1 MKEISHMKNGGAAK
15 KSKAIARTKTK
26 NQNRST
32 NVSKKAAVILF
43 LIVYPLTVL
52 IRYLLAIKTHYYT
65 TVLIDEHLYY
75 SIARSIANGEGLL
88 FMGQPANYTSILY
101 PLLISPIY
109 RLFPEGTNFFRL
121 IQLFNI
127 FVMNLSIIPLFYLA
141 KRISKNG
148 KLAATIAVLSLF
160 LPDMTLGGLILSES
174 VLYPLFF
181 TMAFCTYRYF
191 ADRRVKDLVW
201 IGILGGLIF
210 FTKPGQ
216 AVAAFVILLYA
227 IIKGCRFRDKRSV
240 FSGITGIVCTIGIYA
255 IGILAIRLLFHQSS
269 GVIGVYSEQL
279 QVADSLH
286 LWDFFRAL
294 ILSPFYFIL
303 MCCGLLLMIPLLNMR
318 TGDTAYRDFL
328 TVVLFSIVA
337 LIIGTAWT
345 VNRAEYMYSSIH
357 TRYLAPF
364 IPILLSASLVNEDE
378 MQAVFQKK
386 EKNTFQKIIIWS
398 VTLYAVLCAVVFG
411 INAGIDPKS
420 SIISYMSLAA
430 LRVISNQA
438 AVIVCTIIFIL
449 IVVLLALLIPHL
461 QKKSLCRAAIVLIA
475 VSFVV
480 NTAFAYRYMY
490 REIDPG
496 LKQDSISIQSAIGDQ
511 EFIYVYATNKREY
524 NAYLDPRT
532 KKSVQMVYVNDLFN
546 NTIKSDGIYEPFVP
560 DVQRGTI
567 PQYPTNDVSVFA
579 IDKDAMRQLLL
590 SEITVDLTKD
600 TSTNI
605 RVVSFQKGKRWVDA
619 FLGGPVASEVKQGAV
634 CYIKIFNPEW
644 KSRTLTV
651 SLELDIIDPTSFII
665 DTGDGSFSFDLP
677 AGKDTYTI
685 SLTSPTDSVSFYT
698 KDSDFNILSFR
709 IE

>member
-1 MKEISHMKNGGAAK
+1 MKNGDAAK
-15 KSKAIARTKTK
+15 KAKTIAQTKTK

-32 NVSKKAAVILF
+32 NISKKAAVVLF

-101 PLLISPIY
+101 PFLISPIY
-109 RLFPEGTNFFRL
+109 RLFPEGTDFFRL

-127 FVMNLSIIPLFYLA
+127 CVMNLSLIPLYYLG
-141 KRISKNG
+141 KRISKSD
-148 KLAATIAVLSLF
+148 KLAAAIAVLSLL
-160 LPDMTLGGLILSES
+160 LPDMALGGMLLSES

-181 TMAFCTYRYF
+181 TTAFCAYRYF
-191 ADRRVKDLVW
+191 SDRRVKDLIW
-201 IGILGGLIF
+201 IGILGGLIL

-216 AVAAFVILLYA
+216 AVTAFVILLYA
-227 IIKGCRFRDKRSV
+227 TIKGFRLRDKRSS
-240 FSGITGIVCTIGIYA
+240 FSGIAGIACMMGIYA
-255 IGILAIRLLFHQSS
+255 IGLLAVRLLLHQTS
-269 GVIGVYSEQL
+269 GVIGVYSDQL
-279 QVADSLH
+279 QVADGLY

-318 TGDTAYRDFL
+318 KGETAYRDFL
-328 TVVLFSIVA
+328 TVILLSIVV
-337 LIIGTAWT
+337 LIIGTAWA

-364 IPILLSASLVNEDE
+364 VPILLSASLANADDI
-378 MQAVFQKK
+378 QTVFKKK
-386 EKNTFQKIIIWS
+386 EKNTSQKIIIWGI
-398 VTLYAVLCAVVFG
+398 TLYAVLCAVVFG

-420 SIISYMSLAA
+420 SIISYMTLAA

-438 AVIVCTIIFIL
+438 TVIVYSIIFVL
-449 IVVLLALLIPHL
+449 IAVVFALLIPHL
-461 QKKSLCRAAIVLIA
+461 QKKSLCIAAIVIVAL
-475 VSFVV
+475 SFIV
-480 NTAFAYRYMY
+480 NTIFAYRYMY
-490 REIDPG
+490 REMDPS
-496 LKQDSISIQSAIGDQ
+496 LKQESSSVQSAIGNQ

-546 NTIKSDGIYEPFVP
+546 NTVKSEGIYEPFVP
-560 DVQRGTI
+560 DVQRGII
-567 PQYPTNDVSVFA
+567 PQYPTDDISVFA
-579 IDKDAMRQLLL
+579 IDKDALRQLLL
-590 SEITVDLTKD
+590 SDNTADLTKD
-600 TSTNI
+600 ASTNI
-605 RVVSFQKGKRWVDA
+605 RVVFFRKGERWVDA
-619 FLGGPVASEVKQGAV
+619 FLGGPMAGEVKQGSI
-634 CYIKIFNPEW
+634 CYIKVFNPEW

-651 SLELDIIDPTSFII
+651 SLELDIKNATSFII
-665 DTGDGSFSFDLP
+665 DAGDGTFSFNLP

-685 SLTSPTDSVSFYT
+685 NLTSPTDGISFYA
-698 KDSDFNILSFR
+698 KDSDFSVLSFR